1 MPPSRVQELDLQT
14 LSTGFHLTAKDA
26 AAKFGVSGTSLK
38 KAMRMHGISRWP
50 YRKLKSLN
58 EALVSHSEHLNGR
71 AEVQSPGN
79 PLRPV
84 DIGKKCQLHVSQDTM
99 KVVSSQVE
107 QIATQTH
114 ATVHSD
120 GSDLHVDKTST
131 TVPASKPM
139 ERGASI
145 RTKKAASAIEVAF
158 HKSSAKIQDILI
170 CCCSEDDY
178 DMECMVFLLKITYIL
193 VLIF

>member
-1 MPPSRVQELDLQT
+1 M
-14 LSTGFHLTAKDA
+14 TAKDA

-50 YRKLKSLN
+50 YRKFKSLN

-84 DIGKKCQLHVSQDTM
+84 DIEKKCQDTM
-99 KVVSSQVE
+99 RVVSLQAE
-107 QIATQTH
+107 QLATQTR

-120 GSDLHVDKTST
+120 GSDLHVDKTSS
-131 TVPASKPM
+131 TVSASKPM

-158 HKSSAKIQDILI
+158 HKSNVKNQDILI

-178 DMECMVFLLKITYIL
+178 DMECMDFL
-193 VLIF
+193 

>member
-1 MPPSRVQELDLQT
+1 MRQMPPSRVQELDLQT

-38 KAMRMHGISRWP
+38 KAMQIHGISCWP
-50 YRKLKSLN
+50 YRKLKSLT
-58 EALVSHSEHLNGR
+58 EAHSEHLNH
-71 AEVQSPGN
+71 QSPGN

-84 DIGKKCQLHVSQDTM
+84 HIEKICQLHVTQDT
-99 KVVSSQVE
+99 KLVSLQVE

-120 GSDLHVDKTST
+120 GSDLHVDKTSS

-139 ERGASI
+139 QKGASI
-145 RTKKAASAIEVAF
+145 RPKKAVSAIEVAF
-158 HKSSAKIQDILI
+158 HKSSVKNQDILI

-178 DMECMVFLLKITYIL
+178 DMECMDFL
-193 VLIF
+193 